1 MTSGTRNVLLTLAL
15 AVVWL
20 GAGRAVWRLCSSP
33 SWAALAEAGAGRNR
47 PVHVDSLVQ
56 AALQPAPPLAV
67 VQFDAT
73 KESPFLP
80 PGARRGGS
88 SGVTVS
94 PARPREPLYLSG
106 ILLRTSKPQ
115 AILEDA
121 QGASHICGE
130 GDSVLG
136 QVVVRIERDQ
146 VTLRDKGGTY
156 TLQVKE

>member
-1 MTSGTRNVLLTLAL
+1 MTAGTRSVLLAL
-15 AVVWL
+15 VVAVVWL
-20 GAGRAVWRLCSSP
+20 GAGRAVWRLSSSP
-33 SWAALAEAGAGRNR
+33 AWDAMAAAQAGRGR

-67 VQFDAT
+67 VRVDAT
-73 KESPFLP
+73 LESPFIP
-80 PGARRGGS
+80 AGARRGAPS
-88 SGVTVS
+88 HAPVS

-106 ILLRTSKPQ
+106 ILLRTAKPQ

-121 QGASHICGE
+121 QGTSRICGE